1 MAADGTYGA
10 TAAIR
15 KLQAMSARLND
26 LSPVQIAIKR
36 EGEREVSEAFRNQRS
51 PAGKQ
56 WRATQ
61 HGGPADPEG
70 HLQAQIEVVVD
81 GKHRV
86 MFTGPTWLRA
96 WMSGG
101 THDGKSGR
109 PPKRNP
115 LPLEKDG
122 SGRYALNPRM
132 SKFVVKTVR
141 DHVTG
146 AR

>member
-1 MAADGTYGA
+1 MAADGTFGA

-15 KLQAMSARLND
+15 RLQTMSARLND

-36 EGEREVSEAFRNQRS
+36 QAEREISDAFSNQRS

-56 WRATQ
+56 WRSTK
-61 HGGPADPEG
+61 HGGPADPKG
-70 HLQAQIEVVVD
+70 HLHAQIEVIVD

-86 MFTGPTWLRA
+86 MITGPSWLRA

-101 THDGKSGR
+101 EHNGKSGR

-122 SGRYALNPRM
+122 NGRYALNPRM
-132 SKFVVKTVR
+132 SRFVVKTVS
-141 DHVTG
+141 DHVAG
-146 AR
+146 GR